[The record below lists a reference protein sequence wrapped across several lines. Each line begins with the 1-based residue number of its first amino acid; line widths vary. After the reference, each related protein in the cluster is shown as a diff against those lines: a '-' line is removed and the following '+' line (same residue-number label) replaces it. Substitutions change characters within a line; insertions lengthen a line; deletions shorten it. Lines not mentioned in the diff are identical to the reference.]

1 MPGGGLGARAVDHVA
16 DRALVGLPLS
26 AVSPIFLRN
35 LEAFERRLLARV
47 EALELFCL
55 AYGQPEFNDDDAEAD
70 QRLLEI
76 DDLAVSAHPVFLG
89 GKTLD
94 PLDEDTPVP
103 ASVEH
108 REVALVGDVSPEAPE
123 VGLRPL

>member
-1 MPGGGLGARAVDHVA
+1 MLEGPLDRRADRFEHFDPRPLLVVRLDEMPGGGLGARAVDHVA

-94 PLDEDTPVP
+94 PLDE
-103 ASVEH
+103 
-108 REVALVGDVSPEAPE
+108 
-123 VGLRPL
+123 